1 MTSPGPRF
9 AHAWDALASVA
20 AKMAE
25 VRAAKPDAEIWRLIA
40 ADWHWVITHEGAP
53 GFGHNSEAR
62 ISAARAAAERAREP
76 LAKHGIGDPAML
88 HYADRLMLTNEA
100 LSRLEKYELL
110 AAIAWHEARIG
121 PSGLPMIAVVTQIN
135 IEHGRKPRA
144 VESEIAAT
152 DKRAAAA
159 EPTPPPKSERAEKIP
174 PPTHIAPARH
184 PEPQQARLI

>member
-1 MTSPGPRF
+1 MAAPRF
-9 AHAWDALASVA
+9 ADAWDALASVA
-20 AKMAE
+20 GKMAE
-25 VRAAKPDAEIWRLIA
+25 VRAGKPDAEIWRIIA
-40 ADWHWVITHEGAP
+40 ADWQWVITHEGSP
-53 GFGHNSEAR
+53 GFGRNSDAR
-62 ISAARAAAERAREP
+62 IAAARAAAERAREP
-76 LAKHGIGDPAML
+76 LANHGIGDPAML

-144 VESEIAAT
+144 AGAEIIPIE
-152 DKRAAAA
+152 KAAAA
-159 EPTPPPKSERAEKIP
+159 DPKPAAPAKTERAEKIP

-184 PEPQQARLI
+184 PAPQQARLI